1 MEVITIYWLVWFK
14 RKPYSIL
21 GRTHTW
27 LSFSVSCQSTTVPVP
42 QSPAAL
48 QPRCS
53 GHNRAWARLPLVH
66 MSSSHHAGEQHRDWL
81 TSPTFLGLTSC
92 RFGHRQH
99 SRIPGSLDY
108 ARRRINTHDYT
119 SRPRCAAVLGLMH
132 ERLCCAIAHLFQ
144 HAGGGREVQR
154 ASATDGALCL
164 VWARPQW
171 IKHKRPVWHTVYW
184 SRWLKTMPPFFY
196 LLNEETN

>member
-1 MEVITIYWLVWFK
+1 MIQEKTIFYFRAHSHLAQFLCIVPK
-14 RKPYSIL
+14 HDCPCS
-21 GRTHTW
+21 
-27 LSFSVSCQSTTVPVP
+27 PVP
-42 QSPAAL
+42 CCPAATL
-48 QPRCS
+48 LRPQPGLSTVTSC
-53 GHNRAWARLPLVH
+53 PYVIK
-66 MSSSHHAGEQHRDWL
+66 SSCWRTTQRTWL

-132 ERLCCAIAHLFQ
+132 ERPCCAIAHLFQ
-144 HAGGGREVQR
+144 RAGGGREVQR